1 MAHYPTRKPPDE
13 AALQR
18 NEKKEKRKQLL
29 EEIRKKRAKVLK
41 NFTNGRIQPDLLGCI
56 FRVCAS
62 LEPVS

>member
-13 AALQR
+13 VELQR

-41 NFTNGRIQPDLLGCI
+41 KLYKRKDS
-56 FRVCAS
+56 A
-62 LEPVS
+62 